1 MPPLFFRKGS
11 EKMTL
16 TEFSNLQIA
25 NIKDKQVARQK
36 YLYYFQII
44 EILMLTKFK
53 IKNCPDNIYSDEIL
67 KSLLRGGV
75 SAMTN
80 KMNYDKKNFVGIPIE
95 SEPCDYT
102 DRYEKARLV
111 NVKGECADLKQ
122 HEEIAVGYNNT
133 LHTPEYDIVWFAK
146 ILAETDNSMYCNVMN
161 TRVSPLLTADNK
173 AQAES
178 LKKAIEDV
186 YNGKLNVVTLNDIVS
201 QMNTSGSNE
210 NRHTLYL
217 TEPNNIDKI
226 QYLSKFH
233 DDLIRRLCNLHG
245 ITMNTTGKMAQITTA
260 ELNEYSDF
268 SGMYIQSQYDLLCE
282 YIEEA
287 NRINDWNMS
296 VEYGDSFQR
305 FVKKEMRADEVI
317 TEKLKESEVENDDI
331 NGVSEESENEQF
343 EADSE
348 SEQDDN

>member
-1 MPPLFFRKGS
+1 
-11 EKMTL
+11 MTL
-16 TEFSNLQIA
+16 TEFSNMQIA

-44 EILMLTKFK
+44 QILMLTKFK

-67 KSLLRGGV
+67 KSLMRGGV
-75 SAMTN
+75 SAMSN
-80 KMNYDKKNFVGIPIE
+80 RMNYDKKNYVGIPIE
-95 SEPCDYT
+95 TEPSDYT

-111 NVKGECADLKQ
+111 NIKGECPDLKQ

-133 LHTPEYDIVWFAK
+133 LHVPEYDIVWFAK

-173 AQAES
+173 SQADS

-186 YNGKLNVVTLNDIVS
+186 YDGKLSVVTLNDIVS
-201 QMNTSGSNE
+201 QMNATSNNQ

-217 TEPNNIDKI
+217 TDPNNIDKI

-245 ITMNTTGKMAQITTA
+245 ITMNTTGKMAQLTTA

-282 YIEEA
+282 YIDEA
-287 NRINDWNMS
+287 NRINEWNMT

-305 FVKKEMRADEVI
+305 FIKKEMRVDEVI
-317 TEKLKESEVENDDI
+317 TEKLEEREVENDDTS
-331 NGVSEESENEQF
+331 GVSKESKKEQ
-343 EADSE
+343 SE
-348 SEQDDN
+348 IDTDTESNIN

>member
-1 MPPLFFRKGS
+1 
-11 EKMTL
+11 MTL

-80 KMNYDKKNFVGIPIE
+80 KMNYEKKNFVGIPIE

-111 NVKGECADLKQ
+111 NIKGECADLKQ

-186 YNGKLNVVTLNDIVS
+186 YN
-201 QMNTSGSNE
+201 
-210 NRHTLYL
+210 
-217 TEPNNIDKI
+217 
-226 QYLSKFH
+226 
-233 DDLIRRLCNLHG
+233 
-245 ITMNTTGKMAQITTA
+245 
-260 ELNEYSDF
+260 
-268 SGMYIQSQYDLLCE
+268 
-282 YIEEA
+282 
-287 NRINDWNMS
+287 
-296 VEYGDSFQR
+296 
-305 FVKKEMRADEVI
+305 
-317 TEKLKESEVENDDI
+317 
-331 NGVSEESENEQF
+331 
-343 EADSE
+343 
-348 SEQDDN
+348 

>member
-1 MPPLFFRKGS
+1 
-11 EKMTL
+11 MTL
-16 TEFSNLQIA
+16 TEFSNMQIA

-44 EILMLTKFK
+44 QILMLTKFK

-67 KSLLRGGV
+67 KSLMRGGV

-80 KMNYDKKNFVGIPIE
+80 RMNYDKKNYVGIPIE
-95 SEPCDYT
+95 TEPSDYT

-111 NVKGECADLKQ
+111 NIKGECPDLKQ

-133 LHTPEYDIVWFAK
+133 LHVPEYDIVWFAK

-173 AQAES
+173 SQADS

-186 YNGKLNVVTLNDIVS
+186 YDGKLSVVTLNDIVS
-201 QMNTSGSNE
+201 QMNATSNNQ

-217 TEPNNIDKI
+217 TDPNNIDKI

-245 ITMNTTGKMAQITTA
+245 ITMNTTGKMAQLTTA

-282 YIEEA
+282 YIDEA
-287 NRINDWNMS
+287 NRINEWNMT

-305 FVKKEMRADEVI
+305 FIKKEMRVDEVI
-317 TEKLKESEVENDDI
+317 TEKLEEREVENDDTS
-331 NGVSEESENEQF
+331 GVSKESKKEQ
-343 EADSE
+343 SE
-348 SEQDDN
+348 IDTDTESNIN

>member
-1 MPPLFFRKGS
+1 MPLLFFRKGS

-80 KMNYDKKNFVGIPIE
+80 RMNYDKKNYVGIPIE
-95 SEPCDYT
+95 TEPSDYT

-111 NVKGECADLKQ
+111 NIKGECADLEQ
-122 HEEIAVGYNNT
+122 HKEIAVGYNNT
-133 LHTPEYDIVWFAK
+133 LHTPEYDIVWFAR
-146 ILAETDNSMYCNVMN
+146 ILAETDNSMFCNVMN
-161 TRVSPLLTADNK
+161 TRVSPLLTAENK
-173 AQAES
+173 AQADS
-178 LKKAIEDV
+178 LKNAIEDV
-186 YNGKLNVVTLNDIVS
+186 YNGKLNVVTLNDIVQ
-201 QMNTSGSNE
+201 QMNTNGSNE

-217 TEPNNIDKI
+217 TDPKNIDKL

-245 ITMNTTGKMAQITTA
+245 ITMNTTGKMAQLTES
-260 ELNEYSDF
+260 ELNEYSEF

-282 YIEEA
+282 YIEES
-287 NRINDWNMS
+287 NRINNWNMS

-317 TEKLKESEVENDDI
+317 TEKLKESEVEKDDI
-331 NGVSEESENEQF
+331 NGIGKESAIEQSKT
-343 EADSE
+343 DSE
-348 SEQDDN
+348 SESDID

>member
-1 MPPLFFRKGS
+1 
-11 EKMTL
+11 MTL

-25 NIKDKQVARQK
+25 NIKDKQIARQK

-67 KSLLRGGV
+67 KSLMRGGV

-80 KMNYDKKNFVGIPIE
+80 RMNYDKKNYVGIPIE
-95 SEPCDYT
+95 SEPSDYL

-111 NVKGECADLKQ
+111 NIKGECVDLEQ
-122 HEEIAVGYNNT
+122 HKEIAVGYNNT

-161 TRVSPLLTADNK
+161 TRVAPLLTADNK
-173 AQAES
+173 SQAES
-178 LKKAIEDV
+178 LKKALKEV
-186 YNGKLNVVTLNDIVS
+186 YDGKLNVVTLNDIVS

-217 TEPNNIDKI
+217 TDPNNIDKI

-245 ITMNTTGKMAQITTA
+245 ITMNTTGKMAQLTTA

-296 VEYGDSFQR
+296 VNYGDSFQR
-305 FVKKEMRADEVI
+305 FVNKEMRADEVI
-317 TEKLKESEVENDDI
+317 TEKLNESEVEKDDT
-331 NGVSEESENEQF
+331 NRVSKESEIEQS
-343 EADSE
+343 ETYTKSE
-348 SEQDDN
+348 SNID

>member
-1 MPPLFFRKGS
+1 
-11 EKMTL
+11 MTL
-16 TEFSNLQIA
+16 NDFSNLQIA
-25 NIKDKQVARQK
+25 NIKDKQVAKQK

-44 EILMLTKFK
+44 QILMLTKYK

-67 KSLLRGGV
+67 KSLMRGGV

-95 SEPCDYT
+95 TEPSDYT
-102 DRYEKARLV
+102 DRYEKARLH
-111 NVKGECADLKQ
+111 NIKGDCPDLLQ
-122 HEEIAVGYNNT
+122 HKEIAVGYNNT

-173 AQAES
+173 SQADS

-186 YNGKLNVVTLNDIVS
+186 YDGKLSVVTLNDIVS
-201 QMNTSGSNE
+201 QMNTTANNQ

-217 TEPNNIDKI
+217 TDPNNIDKI

-245 ITMNTTGKMAQITTA
+245 ITMNTTGKMAQLTTA

-287 NRINDWNMS
+287 NRINEWNMT

-305 FVKKEMRADEVI
+305 FVKKEMRADELI
-317 TEKLKESEVENDDI
+317 TEKLKESEVKNDDI
-331 NGVSEESENEQF
+331 SGVSEEFKKEQSEI
-343 EADSE
+343 DTDTE
-348 SEQDDN
+348 SNIN